1 MLSAC
6 PEHAISRSGHAPS
19 TATSRTEHAPSIA
32 PFPYPEEQDALTG
45 GGDSPEDVLFR
56 IPTKEGEL
64 EIRKVGIVLQDA
76 EYAYIESGLAEGDLV
91 VTTTLSTVTEGAP
104 LRLEGAE
111 AGSAENPEQE
121 NRDL

>member
-56 IPTKEGEL
+56 IPSKEGEL
-64 EIRKVGIVLQDA
+64 EVNNVKVI
-76 EYAYIESGLAEGDLV
+76 
-91 VTTTLSTVTEGAP
+91 
-104 LRLEGAE
+104 
-111 AGSAENPEQE
+111 EQE
-121 NRDL
+121 LTSSVEAAQFVSVCVQVSVDWYTWK

>member
-56 IPTKEGEL
+56 IPSKEGEL
-64 EIRKVGIVLQDA
+64 EVNNVEAREL
-76 EYAYIESGLAEGDLV
+76 LGDPARQ
-91 VTTTLSTVTEGAP
+91 G
-104 LRLEGAE
+104 R
-111 AGSAENPEQE
+111 NREQE
-121 NRDL
+121 KRWALAVGFLIFLPLSRPQICIPGKKPMTHEKS